1 MMNSNQGVE
10 IDPQQA
16 VQLVKEL
23 LQRYRG
29 STFEMLH
36 QALMPMRIP
45 IEDIKD
51 TQFWAEYPTDTAHI
65 VPGKTGKIIPKEYIT
80 GSKLWKELVKGR
92 IMELEDDRI
101 SGELYMMRKSALEK
115 GLEEI
120 RVGDLFEIDCFGVT
134 SKLESALTEAALA
147 KVAKEEGYYVKR
159 MPENIAIH
167 VKPKLAEYLES
178 SDLPRFVLEILR
190 KDERAKGWPNFDFLI
205 EKHGIIRRVEVKS
218 LWGTDT
224 SKARLIHSVG
234 GRWETSSCRFEDQD
248 IFAVNLWL
256 RTGNIKDFGFARSVL
271 KDDRHPF
278 GLPAATKKSRDGR
291 KLLLRDYVN
300 QNPDCRIGNGSWFSS
315 LNEVWQLF

>member
-1 MMNSNQGVE
+1 MNFGQEVE

-16 VQLVKEL
+16 VELVKEL
-23 LQRYRG
+23 LRRYRG

-36 QALMPMRIP
+36 QALIPMRIP
-45 IEDIKD
+45 IKDIKN

-65 VPGKTGKIIPKEYIT
+65 VPGKTGKLIPKGFIN
-80 GSKLWKELVKGR
+80 GSKSWKELVKGR
-92 IMELEDDRI
+92 ITELEDEDI
-101 SGELYMMRKSALEK
+101 SGELYMMRKSALKK

-120 RVGDLFEIDCFGVT
+120 RAGDLFEIDCFGVT
-134 SKLESALTEAALA
+134 SKLESALTEAAFA
-147 KVAKEEGYYVKR
+147 KVAEEEGYYVKR

-167 VKPKLAEYLES
+167 VKPKLAEYLENS
-178 SDLPRFVLEILR
+178 GLPHFVLEILR

-234 GRWETSSCRFEDQD
+234 GRWVTSSCRFEDQD

-256 RTGNIKDFGFARSVL
+256 RTGNIKDLAFARSVL
-271 KDDRHPF
+271 KDDAHPF
-278 GLPAATKKSRDGR
+278 GLPAATRRSKDGR
-291 KLLLRDYVN
+291 KLLLPDYVN
-300 QNPDCRIGNGSWFSS
+300 QNPDCQVGNGSWFSS
-315 LNEVWQLF
+315 LDEVWQLF